1 MKFLKPKYWEKK
13 NSLISILLLPISF
26 FLQILLKLQ
35 RAFVSEN
42 SFKIPIICVGN
53 IYLGGTG
60 KTPLCI
66 WIAKEMINVKKKP
79 AIVKKYYIQHKD
91 EQNLIEENTGLL
103 FMNSNRSKAILEAE
117 RLGSDVAI
125 LDDGFQ
131 DLSIKKDLNILCFN
145 SKQLA
150 GNRMTFPSG
159 PLREKLDAIKKA
171 KIILINGEK
180 NIKFENIIF
189 DITKKNNIF
198 YSKYSLLNIER
209 FKGKKIFAFAGIGNP
224 NNFFDLLNENNLDV
238 QKKLSFPDHYEFSKL
253 ELQKMIDQS
262 IKNNFEII
270 TTEKDYY
277 RIKKFNFK
285 KINYLKVTLNILEKE
300 KFMKQI
306 LKYL

>member
-1 MKFLKPKYWEKK
+1 MKFLKPKFWEKT

-131 DLSIKKDLNILCFN
+131 DLSIKKDLNILCCN

-198 YSKYSLLNIER
+198 YSKYSLLNIEQ

-285 KINYLKVTLNILEKE
+285 KINYLKVKLNILEKE

-306 LKYL
+306 LNYL